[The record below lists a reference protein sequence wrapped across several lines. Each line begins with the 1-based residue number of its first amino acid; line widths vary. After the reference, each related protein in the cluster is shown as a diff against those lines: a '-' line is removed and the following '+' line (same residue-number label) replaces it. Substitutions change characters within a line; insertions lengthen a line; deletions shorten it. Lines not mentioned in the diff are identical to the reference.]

1 VFTESASM
9 KIQKQFRP
17 TPKRK
22 IQDADAA
29 LKPLSSGDKTTD
41 QAQVL
46 VLTTQIA
53 EQQNMFYADAS
64 RKLLIVLQG
73 MDTSGKD
80 GTVNSVFQAINPQ
93 GIKIANFKAP
103 TAVEL
108 GRDYL
113 WRVHRQVPQSGE
125 IGVFNRSHYEDVLIT
140 RVHDWIDDKECQR
153 RYAQICDFERMLT
166 ETGTTL
172 IKFFLHISSDEQK
185 KRLQQRVD
193 DPAKHWKFDL
203 QDLAER
209 KHWARYQEVYA
220 DTINATD
227 SDTAPWHIIPANSNT
242 HRNLA
247 IASIVLAAMRDM
259 KLKFPPAKP
268 ELKGLVIK

>member
-1 VFTESASM
+1 M

-17 TPKRK
+17 APKFK

-29 LKPLSSGDKTTD
+29 LKPLSSGDKTAD
-41 QAQVL
+41 QAQTL
-46 VLTTQIA
+46 ALTTQIA

-73 MDTSGKD
+73 TDTSGKD
-80 GTVNSVFQAINPQ
+80 GTVNSVFHGVNPQ
-93 GIKIANFKAP
+93 GIKIVNFKAP
-103 TAVEL
+103 NAVEL

-153 RYAQICDFERMLT
+153 RYAQIRDFERMLT

-193 DPAKHWKFDL
+193 NPAKHWKFDV

-220 DTINATD
+220 DAINATD

-247 IASIVLAAMRDM
+247 IASIVLAALQDM

-268 ELKGLVIK
+268 ELKGLIIK